1 MWNADEASKDPAN
14 ADDKDEINRFAPV
27 IAQDFSH
34 SEHNILLSTPS
45 IVNYYHN
52 AQKNAIDFGLDL
64 GYPLDVWTVAN
75 IIKSQV
81 NDQETYTEVSS
92 FLEKYENVSLRT
104 RPLLVFKGDSFP
116 TSSLLFL
123 RR

>member
-1 MWNADEASKDPAN
+1 MRNADEASKNPTK
-14 ADDKDEINRFAPV
+14 ADDEDEINRFAPV
-27 IAQDFSH
+27 IAQDFPH
-34 SEHNILLSTPS
+34 SEHNPLPSKPS

-81 NDQETYTEVSS
+81 KDQEIYTEVSS
-92 FLEKYENVSLRT
+92 FLENYKNVSLQQ
-104 RPLLVFKGDSFP
+104 
-116 TSSLLFL
+116 
-123 RR
+123 